1 MNTPAAAFTPE
12 PPASVKGSMSQTGSP
27 RRLMACLWHRRSWLA
42 LLGWLPAAGALAAQ
56 SVSPPIAEYQ
66 EKARSSFQLHNGSL
80 FPLTVVLEVRGFR
93 VTEAGEVVDTPLDT
107 SRVHV
112 KLSAMS
118 FRIPPR
124 GSYRVFYE
132 ATGDTLPAWFN
143 ILSAMSGA
151 RTDNGLNV
159 RLLLPHVVYLNQK
172 QPLKKSDVAIRA
184 FELDAAGKKVRIHLE
199 NLGPRLGRVIQ
210 VNVADGQSTSD
221 PAAGLPLFPNSRRW
235 IEVPWTGERSPTRLT
250 VRFAR
255 FTIDTALT
263 ATPAPLAADSATAV
277 RRP

>member
-1 MNTPAAAFTPE
+1 MHPK
-12 PPASVKGSMSQTGSP
+12 SIVM
-27 RRLMACLWHRRSWLA
+27 
-42 LLGWLPAAGALAAQ
+42 AAGVRLHSARRALTLGVCGLLAGPPLSAQ

-80 FPLTVVLEVRGFR
+80 FPLTVVLEVRGFK
-93 VTEAGEVVDTPLDT
+93 VTEQGDVIGVPLDT

-132 ATGDTLPAWFN
+132 ATGDSLPAWFN

-151 RTDNGLNV
+151 RTENGLNV

-172 QPLKKSDVAIRA
+172 QPLKKHEVAIRA
-184 FELDAAGKKVRIHLE
+184 LEFDPVSKKARIQLE
-199 NLGPRLGRVIQ
+199 NLGSHLGRVLQ
-210 VNVADGQSTSD
+210 VNVTDGHTTSD
-221 PAAGLPLFPNSRRW
+221 PSGGFPLFPRSRRW
-235 IEVPWTGERSPTRLT
+235 TEVPWAEATPPRGLA

-255 FTIDTALT
+255 FSIDTALT
-263 ATPAPLAADSATAV
+263 AV
-277 RRP
+277 RRPTSADTIPDAHRP

>member
-1 MNTPAAAFTPE
+1 MLRN
-12 PPASVKGSMSQTGSP
+12 
-27 RRLMACLWHRRSWLA
+27 WLA
-42 LLGWLPAAGALAAQ
+42 LLAWLPTAGALAGQ

-66 EKARSSFQLHNGSL
+66 EKARSSFQLQNGSL
-80 FPLTVVLEVRGFR
+80 FPLTVVLEVRGFQ
-93 VTEAGEVVDTPLDT
+93 VTEAGEVIDTPLDT
-107 SRVHV
+107 NRVHV

-172 QPLKKSDVAIRA
+172 QPLTKNQVAIRA
-184 FELDAAGKKVRIHLE
+184 FQLDSGGRKVRVQLE
-199 NLGPRLGRVIQ
+199 NLGPNLGRVLQ
-210 VNVADGQSTSD
+210 VNVKNDRTNSD
-221 PAAGLPLFPNSRRW
+221 PAGGFPLFPRSRRW
-235 IEVPWTGERSPTRLT
+235 VELDWPGEQPPTAVSVRSARFSIDTVLSPTMLT
-250 VRFAR
+250 PG
-255 FTIDTALT
+255 ISG
-263 ATPAPLAADSATAV
+263 AAAAS
-277 RRP
+277 RP

>member
-1 MNTPAAAFTPE
+1 MLRNSLAVLGLLAAVGT
-12 PPASVKGSMSQTGSP
+12 
-27 RRLMACLWHRRSWLA
+27 
-42 LLGWLPAAGALAAQ
+42 LAAQ

-66 EKARSSFQLHNGSL
+66 EKARSSFQLQNGTL
-80 FPLTVVLEVRGFR
+80 FPLTVVLEVRGFQ
-93 VTEAGEVVDTPLDT
+93 VTEAGEVIDAPLDT
-107 SRVHV
+107 NRVHV

-172 QPLKKSDVAIRA
+172 QSLKKVEVA
-184 FELDAAGKKVRIHLE
+184 VRDFQVDRVGQKARLQLE
-199 NLGPRLGRVIQ
+199 NLGPNLGRVLQ
-210 VNVADGQSTSD
+210 VNVRNDHSSSD
-221 PAAGLPLFPNSRRW
+221 PAGGFPLFPRSRRW
-235 IEVPWTGERSPTRLT
+235 IEVPWRGEQPPTAAS

-255 FTIDTALT
+255 FSIDTVLVPTMLPPATTAGAAL
-263 ATPAPLAADSATAV
+263 